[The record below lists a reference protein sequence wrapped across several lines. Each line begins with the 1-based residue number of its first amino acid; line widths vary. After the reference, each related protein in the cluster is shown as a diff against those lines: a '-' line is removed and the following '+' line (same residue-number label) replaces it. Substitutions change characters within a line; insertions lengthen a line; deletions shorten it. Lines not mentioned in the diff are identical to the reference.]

1 MSVCRFRRPDL
12 DREIV
17 GTLEFL
23 EEAELALKYFL
34 EQRQT
39 MRDIRAALPMSCDG
53 PALSMLDAQ
62 IAAFDGEIE
71 VAEAMISDWREI
83 KAALERK
90 TAHP

>member
-23 EEAELALKYFL
+23 EEAERALKYFL

-39 MRDIRAALPMSCDG
+39 MRDIRTALSSSCDG
-53 PALSMLDAQ
+53 HALLMLDAQ